1 MFGGPVMWCTKKH
14 NHTGRS
20 STDDEYMT
28 LAHACNAVLWLRS
41 LLREMGFE
49 NLIRDATPLLG
60 DNDQATSLARDD
72 RLTQA
77 NRYFRRDYHFAKE
90 CYEEGDVCPRRVP
103 GTENIADLLTKSLG
117 PQPLQ
122 HLTPRFTGYAALD
135 PPPAAPPQ

>member
-1 MFGGPVMWCTKKH
+1 MERVIET
-14 NHTGRS
+14 S
-20 STDDEYMT
+20 SADGKCKSTS
-28 LAHACNAVLWLRS
+28 C
-41 LLREMGFE
+41 
-49 NLIRDATPLLG
+49 PG